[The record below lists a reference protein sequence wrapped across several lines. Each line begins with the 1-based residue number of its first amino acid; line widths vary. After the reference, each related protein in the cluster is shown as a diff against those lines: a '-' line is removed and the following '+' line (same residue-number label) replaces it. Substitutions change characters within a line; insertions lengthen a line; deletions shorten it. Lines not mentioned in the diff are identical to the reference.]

1 MSSLFSYVKLFKLIM
16 IWFLDVRDN
25 LAQREAVFTDDSSA
39 LIDKS
44 LSQDLALRAFL
55 ESTKNKN

>member
-1 MSSLFSYVKLFKLIM
+1 M